1 MRKNVMCFR
10 QFTVQL
16 AFGTFYGFAMTLGIF
31 QSVKKMKKMCKY
43 IKR

>member
-10 QFTVQL
+10 QFTIQL

-31 QSVKKMKKMCKY
+31 QSVKNEKNVQ
-43 IKR
+43 I